1 MLKIISASRWQID
14 LQLILINCI
23 SKVITTN
30 LVYLLSL
37 VVESTKRRIQIQ
49 VIEYSEQVLTLKIVL
64 EVKEVS
70 AYMEHLAQH
79 KIY

>member
-30 LVYLLSL
+30 QVYLLSL

-49 VIEYSEQVLTLKIVL
+49 VIEYSERVLTLKIVL
-64 EVKEVS
+64 EVQVVS
-70 AYMEHLAQH
+70 ANMEHLAQH
-79 KIY
+79 KTY

>member
-64 EVKEVS
+64 EVKVAS
-70 AYMEHLAQH
+70 AY
-79 KIY
+79 I